1 MNSCPIFNAHF
12 CFCFAATSFPSLS
25 LCSQYSGRKRS
36 LAWRWSCIHLRSGG
50 NIHSWMGPF
59 HPGREGT
66 LNFKLY
72 WYPKFYDHVPICWII
87 TLGTFIHSVL
97 IGWNKQDCSIIW
109 IHKMDINKKGYISI
123 YRLLSHLSRSLY
135 FFASSCA
142 SAYNILNY
150 LCIYVDTCFRNVT
163 TALAHY
169 RQIL

>member
-1 MNSCPIFNAHF
+1 MFLLCSYEFPKFISLFPIFWEKEEF
-12 CFCFAATSFPSLS
+12 
-25 LCSQYSGRKRS
+25 S
-36 LAWRWSCIHLRSGG
+36 LALVLHPLGVGG
-50 NIHSWMGPF
+50 NIHSRMGPF
-59 HPGREGT
+59 HPGRKGT

-72 WYPKFYDHVPICWII
+72 GYPKFYDHVPICWII

-109 IHKMDINKKGYISI
+109 IHKMDINKKGYIST

-150 LCIYVDTCFRNVT
+150 LCIFVDTCFRNVT